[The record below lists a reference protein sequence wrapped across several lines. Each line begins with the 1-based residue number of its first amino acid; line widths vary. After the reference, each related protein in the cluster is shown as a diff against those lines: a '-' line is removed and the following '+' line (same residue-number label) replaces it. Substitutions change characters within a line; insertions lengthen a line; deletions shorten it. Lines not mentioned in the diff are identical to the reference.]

1 MGGAWETLTR
11 VCHVLNLSLSPI
23 WLPLLFCLSDNLWGW
38 EGAARG
44 KQILLVTRLT
54 VQLRPSARP
63 QSRSLTWVQGAS
75 ENVLAGC
82 GDSLLV

>member
-38 EGAARG
+38 EGGCPWKAD
-44 KQILLVTRLT
+44 
-54 VQLRPSARP
+54 SASH
-63 QSRSLTWVQGAS
+63 QA
-75 ENVLAGC
+75 
-82 GDSLLV
+82 DSPAPTLS